1 MEIRCAALRRV
12 RRVELHTEWMSE
24 CRAWS
29 ERQGLGDDIRGRGT
43 TLAVHS
49 TVLVTQWLLAVTKLL
64 SIYELHCINDR
75 MHLPS
80 DYRLQ
85 CGVTLAICSCRA
97 TSCHSLCG
105 TSIVADTPAVL
116 LSVGLLA
123 ITRCTCTHVSDLTV
137 RLSMLLDVQTHC
149 LAHLGVRH
157 SNSEWNGWQTVWVT
171 ISEVEEHMRTR
182 CLSLSHCVDMLSVQQ
197 WLAVMTDTLD
207 VAALARCSSTSL
219 LHLAHATHL

>member
-105 TSIVADTPAVL
+105 TSIVADTPAVTHRCASASNPSL

-137 RLSMLLDVQTHC
+137 RLSMLLDVTTGC
-149 LAHLGVRH
+149 EV
-157 SNSEWNGWQTVWVT
+157 TVAQ
-171 ISEVEEHMRTR
+171 RG
-182 CLSLSHCVDMLSVQQ
+182 
-197 WLAVMTDTLD
+197 
-207 VAALARCSSTSL
+207 
-219 LHLAHATHL
+219 